1 MKKPRE
7 KYLVIFSDDDFYETW
22 AVSEKQAVNNV
33 KHQLGLAGSYEYH
46 EKNPKRVKLVY
57 REDENKER
65 EEN

>member
-1 MKKPRE
+1 MKKPKN
-7 KYLVIFSDDDFYETW
+7 KYLVIFSDNDFYETW

-46 EKNPKRVKLVY
+46 ETEPIKVELVY
-57 REDENKER
+57 KNER

>member
-22 AVSEKQAVNNV
+22 AVSEKQAINNV
-33 KHQLGLAGSYEYH
+33 KYQLGLAGSYEYH
-46 EKNPKRVKLVY
+46 EKEPIKVEKVY
-57 REDENKER
+57 RER